1 MDYIHKLKGLAP
13 RRLHPYLGAVR
24 RHLRTLPA
32 RTRGQKRRLLDDPAL
47 EAKERELLK
56 QVETSISPG
65 DGMYTGDGAH
75 YYKVGLSAIR
85 AIEEAIIAAQL
96 GSVSRIL
103 DLPCGHGRVLRF
115 LVRRFP
121 QAEITASDLDRK
133 GVDFCADVFG
143 TEAIYSAQNLDR
155 FSLRG
160 QFDLIWCGSL
170 VTHLNDAGIR
180 ALLAFFVRHL
190 APEGLL
196 IFTAHGERV
205 IQRMRN
211 QEFDYGIGPEISGS
225 IIESYRGEGFGFA
238 GYPGASA
245 YGVSLTS
252 PGWIRRATADVGLEE
267 VYFRAR
273 GWDDHQD
280 VYGFKLPNRGAVEA
294 V

>member
-1 MDYIHKLKGLAP
+1 MNHIETLKRVTPKGIHS
-13 RRLHPYLGAVR
+13 HLGAVR
-24 RHLRTLPA
+24 RWVRTLPP
-32 RTRGQKRRLLDDPAL
+32 RTRKQKQRLLDDPAL

-56 QVETSISPG
+56 QTESRVSAG
-65 DGMYTGDGAH
+65 DGMYTGDGRH
-75 YYKVGLSAIR
+75 YFKVGLSAIR
-85 AIEEAIIAAQL
+85 SIEEAIDAARI
-96 GSVSRIL
+96 GSVKRIL

-143 TEAIYSAQNLDR
+143 TEAIYSSPSLDQ
-155 FSLRG
+155 FSLQG

-180 ALLAFFVRHL
+180 ALLAFFARHL
-190 APEGLL
+190 QPDGLL
-196 IFTAHGERV
+196 IFTTHGEQV
-205 IQRMRN
+205 IQRLLAR
-211 QEFDYGIGPEISGS
+211 EFEYGIAGESVAP
-225 IIESYRGEGFGFA
+225 IIEAYRKEGFGFA
-238 GYPGASA
+238 DYPGASA

-252 PGWIRRATADVGLEE
+252 PEWIRRAAAEVGLGE

-280 VYGFKLPNRGAVEA
+280 VYGFTLIR
-294 V
+294 